1 MTGVHFTPNSGCILS
16 SADGKKLHKAAIK
29 NIELTKVVKNHQYL
43 CVINLMETM
52 IYDFI
57 AEFFR
62 DKNDTSPMYRTHL

>member
-1 MTGVHFTPNSGCILS
+1 
-16 SADGKKLHKAAIK
+16 
-29 NIELTKVVKNHQYL
+29 LTKVVKNHQYL

-62 DKNDTSPMYRTHL
+62 DKNDASPTY